1 MRRLENQANEYR
13 CTAYFHLSFRPD
25 ARAEWEQAGVEIW
38 AHFGRSEFGAVK
50 TWNGPTAGLFNLHE
64 TWKVATN
71 RDKGAWL
78 LAGPTFP
85 SPRPDDLPDPTIGS

>member
-1 MRRLENQANEYR
+1 MWISLNVNFAK
-13 CTAYFHLSFRPD
+13 
-25 ARAEWEQAGVEIW
+25 IW

-64 TWKVATN
+64 TWKVATVRN
-71 RDKGAWL
+71 MRNLSSRDKGSEKKQLKSKHRAWL